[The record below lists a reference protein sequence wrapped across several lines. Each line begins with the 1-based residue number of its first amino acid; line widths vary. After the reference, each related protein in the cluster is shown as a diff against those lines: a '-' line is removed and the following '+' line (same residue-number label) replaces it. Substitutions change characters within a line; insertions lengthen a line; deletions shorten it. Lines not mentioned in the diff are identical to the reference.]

1 MTVESLTILTEDQM
15 LEQVKAAINLTGN
28 DYQDG
33 TIKIW
38 IADTKQDL
46 LLAGVSPDIL
56 ESTLAVGC
64 ISRGVDDKWASH
76 RDDYSPMF
84 YSLAERLRNTKV
96 KGAE

>member
-1 MTVESLTILTEDQM
+1 MTVESLTILTEDKM
-15 LEQVKAAINLTGN
+15 LEQVKTAINLTGN
-28 DYQDG
+28 DYQND

-38 IADTKQDL
+38 IADVKQDL
-46 LLAGVSPDIL
+46 LFAGVSPDVL

-76 RDDYSPMF
+76 RDGYSDMF
-84 YSLAERLRNTKV
+84 YSLAERLRKTKV